1 MLLACGFLASCF
13 SVDAF
18 AADVP
23 STSGTANISLSGG
36 TFDVYWSLYD
46 WQNNS
51 QLKDA
56 LHSTGTFND
65 GNHTTIVNRL
75 VNATGGSPS
84 INDLDVGWVNYIQFN
99 FTDKFHVLQNRRYVF
114 QLQLPGIDD
123 TLMRDGGQGGFDNVT
138 LSFIDP
144 YNNVAWSTTGFNTG
158 ATGFVYWI
166 LDSNSTFD
174 VSSIRIAFPAKTGLA
189 NKAQLKVGGQRTTWM
204 QLIRVA
210 DTQLQNTDDIVNKIQ
225 EQINEEQK
233 RYDDFISDGS
243 QQGSDSV
250 DSTQSS
256 VSEKIGILDFAEGVL
271 SDFIGL
277 FSDTPGDATLT
288 LPGFKWHDSD
298 TDTDLT
304 VWEPQTFD
312 FAFVEEHFGPLVSAL
327 RVGTVLTV
335 YGALLWYL
343 QSVFDRIFRGGDG
356 NN

>member
-1 MLLACGFLASCF
+1 MLLACGFLAGCF

-18 AADVP
+18 AADD
-23 STSGTANISLSGG
+23 SGTASIPLSGG
-36 TFDVYWSLYD
+36 TFTISTSLYD

-51 QLKDA
+51 NLKDS
-56 LHSTGTFND
+56 LYSSGTFND
-65 GNHTTIVNRL
+65 INHTAIVSKL
-75 VNATGGSPS
+75 TSVTGST
-84 INDLDVGWVNYIQFN
+84 INDLDVPWVNFIQFN
-99 FTDKFHVLQNRRYVF
+99 FDTKFHVVQNRRYVF
-114 QLQLPGIDD
+114 QLVLPGINDA
-123 TLMRDGGQGGFDNVT
+123 LMRDGSQGSYGDVT

-158 ATGFVYWI
+158 ASGFVYWI
-166 LDSNSTFD
+166 LDSNTTFD
-174 VSSIRIAFPAKTGLA
+174 VSTIRIAFREKSGWGKLSE
-189 NKAQLKVGGQRTTWM
+189 LKVGGQKTTWM

-210 DTQLQNTDDIVNKIQ
+210 DTQLQNTDDIVKKMQ
-225 EQINEEQK
+225 EQIDEDQK
-233 RYDDFISDGS
+233 RYDDFTSDGS

-250 DSTQSS
+250 DSTQSA

-343 QSVFDRIFRGGDG
+343 QAVFDRIFGGGDG
-356 NN
+356 N